1 MILRRS
7 PEVEEAEDAL
17 LEGDRAITPGTA
29 RAALAHREF
38 RIVWTGALLSNVG
51 TWMQNV
57 ALGVLAYEL
66 TRSATFVAVVGFAQ
80 LGPLLFLAPVGG
92 ALADAVDRRTLL
104 VVAQA
109 EQLAF
114 SLVLA
119 WVARG
124 GHPSKAALLACV
136 LAVGMGNAIN
146 APAFS
151 AILPA
156 LVGPADLGGAVSL
169 QSVQM
174 NVSRVVGPAIGGLLL
189 PRIGAA
195 GVFTVNAVTYFFAI
209 GGLLLV
215 RLPHV
220 AAAGGRGLRR
230 LLGGFAAARENRL
243 VGRCLLTITT
253 VSFFCLPFI
262 GLMPVLAARS
272 FHINPRSTGY
282 GFLYAAFGVGA
293 ALGAISVGTVLVQR
307 SRARLVRGGLVSF
320 GATLAA
326 FALARSPAPAYV

>member
-1 MILRRS
+1 MVNLRRS

-104 VVAQA
+104 IVAQA
-109 EQLAF
+109 EQLVF

-119 WVARG
+119 LVARG

-146 APAFS
+146 AP
-151 AILPA
+151 L
-156 LVGPADLGGAVSL
+156 
-169 QSVQM
+169 
-174 NVSRVVGPAIGGLLL
+174 SRPSS
-189 PRIGAA
+189 PSWS
-195 GVFTVNAVTYFFAI
+195 
-209 GGLLLV
+209 
-215 RLPHV
+215 
-220 AAAGGRGLRR
+220 GRRTS
-230 LLGGFAAARENRL
+230 AAR
-243 VGRCLLTITT
+243 C
-253 VSFFCLPFI
+253 
-262 GLMPVLAARS
+262 RS
-272 FHINPRSTGY
+272 NPCR
-282 GFLYAAFGVGA
+282 
-293 ALGAISVGTVLVQR
+293 
-307 SRARLVRGGLVSF
+307 
-320 GATLAA
+320 
-326 FALARSPAPAYV
+326 